1 MQIDVHEDKKLVC
14 VWLANDESADAATEE
29 RLKLLYEKYKQKKY
43 TVAVYRSGG
52 QDLAELTGALLR
64 YNRKLFARRE
74 VQAEKQSA
82 ALQM

>member
-14 VWLANDESADAATEE
+14 IWLANDEAADTAIDGK
-29 RLKLLYEKYKQKKY
+29 LKPLYEKYKQKKY

-64 YNRKLFARRE
+64 YNRKLFAERE
-74 VQAEKQSA
+74 VQAEKQGA
-82 ALQM
+82 ALHM

>member
-14 VWLANDESADAATEE
+14 VWLTNNESADTAVDEK
-29 RLKLLYEKYKQKKY
+29 LKPLYEKYKQKKY

-64 YNRKLFARRE
+64 YNRKLFAERE
-74 VQAEKQSA
+74 VQVEKQGA
-82 ALQM
+82 ALHM

>member
-14 VWLANDESADAATEE
+14 VWLANDEAADTAIDGK
-29 RLKLLYEKYKQKKY
+29 LKPLYEKYKQKKY

-64 YNRKLFARRE
+64 YNRKLFAERE
-74 VQAEKQSA
+74 VQAEKQGA
-82 ALQM
+82 ALHM

>member
-14 VWLANDESADAATEE
+14 VWLTKDESADEE
-29 RLKLLYEKYKQKKY
+29 LKPLYEKYKQRKY
-43 TVAVYRSGG
+43 TVAVYRSGD
-52 QDLAELTGALLR
+52 QDLTELTGALLR
-64 YNRKLFARRE
+64 YNRKLFAQRE

>member
-14 VWLANDESADAATEE
+14 VWLTKDESADAAVDEK
-29 RLKLLYEKYKQKKY
+29 LKPLYEKYKQRKY

-52 QDLAELTGALLR
+52 QDLSELTGALLR
-64 YNRKLFARRE
+64 YNRKLLAARE

-82 ALQM
+82 SLQM

>member
-14 VWLANDESADAATEE
+14 VWLTKDESADAAAGGK
-29 RLKLLYEKYKQKKY
+29 LKPLYEKYKQRKY

-52 QDLAELTGALLR
+52 QDLREMTGELLR
-64 YNRKLFARRE
+64 YNRKLFAERE
-74 VQAEKQSA
+74 VQAEKQGV

>member
-14 VWLANDESADAATEE
+14 VWLTKDESADEK
-29 RLKLLYEKYKQKKY
+29 LKPLYEKYKQSKY
-43 TVAVYRSGG
+43 TVAVYRSGD
-52 QDLAELTGALLR
+52 QDLTELTGALLR
-64 YNRKLFARRE
+64 YNRKLFAQRE